1 MAFTPAT
8 FRVLLVKTSSLGDLV
23 HTLSAV
29 EEARRHRPDMQL
41 DWVCEEALVDIPR
54 LAGCV
59 DRVIPVAIRR
69 WRRSL
74 FRVATWREIRQCW
87 LSLRERRYDRVID
100 AQGLMKT
107 MWITASARCA
117 REHRWGYSRPTVKES
132 LSALAYGKHLHSP
145 PTDHAIERLRHLFA
159 STLDYVA
166 AGAAPVLPSMDASKD
181 SREVFFLHG
190 TSRQEKAWPLKEWI
204 MLGQQMTSMGFQIC
218 IPYGS
223 ESEFQQAQR
232 MATGIGPQAVVLGR
246 LSIAELALRIRRS
259 AGAVGVDS
267 GLMHLAVALS
277 RPTVAVMT
285 ADHQPK
291 FLATRFA
298 PFWAR
303 HARVVAPSQAFEPIP
318 AARVL
323 SAWQAI
329 DRITAA

>member
-1 MAFTPAT
+1 VALTPST

-29 EEARRHRPDMQL
+29 EEARRHRPDMRL

-74 FRVATWREIRQCW
+74 FRVATWKEIRQCW
-87 LSLRERRYDRVID
+87 LSLRARRYDRVID
-100 AQGLMKT
+100 AQGLIKT

-117 REHRWGYSRPTVKES
+117 SEHRWGYSRSTVKEP
-132 LSALAYGKHLHSP
+132 LSALACGRHLHSP
-145 PTDHAIERLRHLFA
+145 PSDHAIERLRHLFA
-159 STLDYVA
+159 SALDYVA
-166 AGAAPVLPSMDASKD
+166 SGAAPVLPPMDASKD

-190 TSRQEKAWPLKEWI
+190 TSRQEKSWPLDEWI
-204 MLGQQMTSMGFQIC
+204 SLGQQMSAMGFQIC
-218 IPYGS
+218 IPSGS
-223 ESEFQQAQR
+223 EPEFQQAQR
-232 MATGIGPQAVVLGR
+232 IASGIGPQALALER
-246 LSIAELALRIRRS
+246 LSIAELAVRIRRS
-259 AGAVGVDS
+259 AGVVGVDS

-298 PFWAR
+298 PFWAS
-303 HARVVAPSQAFEPIP
+303 HARVVAPGQAFEPIP
-318 AARVL
+318 ASKVL
-323 SAWQAI
+323 TAWQAI
-329 DRITAA
+329 DRGPTA